1 MNHPVLNDLIPDIEQ
16 LAERKIASFRIPGLA
31 LGIIRDQ
38 ELTWFGG
45 FGAADLD
52 SGRKPDQ
59 NSIARVASVTKTFT
73 MTAIMQLRNKGL
85 LSLEDPLIQHIPE
98 FASACAQVDTVEGV
112 TLRRLLTHR
121 SGLVTEPPT
130 DGWASLNFPSLQEI
144 LNKLPDT
151 GIVIAHDSAFKY
163 SNLAFAL
170 LGEVVHRL
178 SDVPCT
184 EYILA
189 NIIAPLGLES
199 TVFDLTAELRPHFFV
214 GYNPTP
220 YQDRPERAPYAH
232 LNGLSAAG
240 QLHSTVNDL
249 AKWISFQFRAE
260 NAPQECNPD
269 TNSRDAEVL
278 NGRTLAE
285 IQRPQYVEA
294 DWSAGQCLAWRAT
307 RIGNRVYHN
316 HGGGI
321 HGFGTQVW
329 FNVPSRTGVVV
340 LINMWPPHGGLEL
353 ASEVLEMILDA
364 DEATPPVPIQ
374 PRLEPT
380 PMALKRFLGYYYAE
394 PGINVNIEYRDGK
407 LRLAGH
413 GGASYSLHAPA
424 ELEPTDKLNKW
435 LVRGGRAS
443 GETAVFAFHPNGD
456 VLSYALGGF
465 VFRKLDA

>member
-1 MNHPVLNDLIPDIEQ
+1 MNHPVLDNLIPNIEK
-16 LAERKIASFRIPGLA
+16 LAEAKIAAYRIPGVA
-31 LGIIRDQ
+31 LGVIHDQ
-38 ELTWFGG
+38 ELAWFGG

-59 NSIARVASVTKTFT
+59 HSIARVASVTKTFT
-73 MTAIMQLRNKGL
+73 MTSIMQLRDKGL
-85 LSLEDPLIQHIPE
+85 LALDDPLVEHIPE
-98 FASACAQVDTVEGV
+98 FASVGAHADPVVGV

-130 DGWASLNFPSLQEI
+130 QGWGTLNFPSREEI
-144 LNKLPDT
+144 LDKLPTT
-151 GIVIAHDSAFKY
+151 GIVIAQDSAFKY

-178 SDVPCT
+178 SDMPYT
-184 EYILA
+184 EYVLA
-189 NIIAPLGLES
+189 NIIKPLGLEC

-232 LNGLSAAG
+232 LNGLTAAG

-249 AKWISFQFRAE
+249 AKWISFQFGAAGDE
-260 NAPQECNPD
+260 QV
-269 TNSRDAEVL
+269 NSSHTAVL

-285 IQRPQYVEA
+285 THRPQYIES
-294 DWSAGQCLAWRAT
+294 DWSAGQCLGWRAT

-329 FNVPSRTGVVV
+329 FNIPSRTGVVV

-364 DEATPPVPIQ
+364 DESTPSLPEQ
-374 PRLEPT
+374 PTLEPT
-380 PMALKRFLGYYYAE
+380 PDALKRFLGYYYAD
-394 PGINVNIEYRDGK
+394 PGLHVNIEYRDGK

-413 GGASYSLHAPA
+413 GGASYALHAPA
-424 ELEPTDKLNKW
+424 ELEPTDKPNEW
-435 LVRGGRAS
+435 LVHGGRAA
-443 GETAVFAFHPNGD
+443 GETAVFAFQPNGD
-456 VLSYALGGF
+456 VLSYELGAF